1 MSSEDWFESWF
12 NTSYYHK
19 LYAHRD
25 DHEAQFFIK
34 NVLGVLPINPQC
46 KLLDLACG
54 RGRHSI
60 FLSENNCDV
69 IGLDLS
75 EKNIE
80 FAKSFETEKLKFE
93 IGDMRENFGVQRFDY
108 IFNLFTSFGYFQ
120 DKSDNSKACNSIHQA
135 LKPGGMLIL
144 DFMNVNK
151 VKLGLVKK
159 EIKRVE
165 GLEFHIERFIRD
177 NKVIKKISFSDNSKD
192 FNYEEQVQLLEL
204 SDFEELFEKSN
215 LRIEKIYGDFNLQD
229 FEPIN
234 SERLILFASR
244 KL

>member
-93 IGDMRENFGVQRFDY
+93 ICAKILEY
-108 IFNLFTSFGYFQ
+108 SASTIFSTSSLASVIFKINLIIVKHVIPF
-120 DKSDNSKACNSIHQA
+120 I
-135 LKPGGMLIL
+135 KP
-144 DFMNVNK
+144 
-151 VKLGLVKK
+151 
-159 EIKRVE
+159 
-165 GLEFHIERFIRD
+165 
-177 NKVIKKISFSDNSKD
+177 
-192 FNYEEQVQLLEL
+192 
-204 SDFEELFEKSN
+204 
-215 LRIEKIYGDFNLQD
+215 
-229 FEPIN
+229 
-234 SERLILFASR
+234 
-244 KL
+244 